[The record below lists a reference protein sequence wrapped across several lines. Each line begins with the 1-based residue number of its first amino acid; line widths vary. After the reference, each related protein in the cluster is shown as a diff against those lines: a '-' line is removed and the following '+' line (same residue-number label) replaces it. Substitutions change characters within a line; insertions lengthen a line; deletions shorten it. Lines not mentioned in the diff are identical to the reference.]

1 MGYKT
6 IYRQVIC
13 CYAKHC
19 RSMVKKLGVI
29 YLLFSCHQSIFVKD
43 NPTKFKPDFTL
54 FVTAFPNLCF
64 QRGR

>member
-1 MGYKT
+1 
-6 IYRQVIC
+6 
-13 CYAKHC
+13 
-19 RSMVKKLGVI
+19 MVKKLGVI